1 MTMHHAFCPMC
12 GAVITVDLSHDALIC
27 PVCGRPFLKAQAVF
41 ADPAPAPA
49 PVPAAPSV
57 TFSKKE
63 FAATPLSDL
72 DIEYG
77 VLRRYKG
84 KSSYVILP
92 DSIKE
97 IGSNAF
103 LSARNLRSVV
113 LPESITKIGA
123 QAFSECRSLFKLQI
137 PDTVTLIGK
146 GAFSSCKALTEI
158 TIPNGVQTV
167 AADTF
172 WGCTAL
178 KSVQF
183 PPTLL
188 RIESH
193 AFYGCTALMSAGV
206 PAAAAVADDAFPVQ
220 TNVIRI

>member
-1 MTMHHAFCPMC
+1 MNLNHAFCPLC
-12 GAVITVDLSHDALIC
+12 GAVITVDRAREAMIC
-27 PVCGRPFLKAQAVF
+27 PACGKPFFTAKAIF
-41 ADPAPAPA
+41 ANST
-49 PVPAAPSV
+49 PVPQTTS
-57 TFSKKE
+57 FSKKE
-63 FAATPLSDL
+63 FSATPLSDL
-72 DIEYG
+72 EIDRG
-77 VLRRYKG
+77 VLVRYKG
-84 KSSYVILP
+84 KNSYVILP

-113 LPESITKIGA
+113 MPDSITQIGA
-123 QAFSECRSLFKLQI
+123 QAFSECRQLIKLRI

-146 GAFSSCKALTEI
+146 GAFSSCKSLTEF

-178 KSVQF
+178 KTIHF
-183 PPTLL
+183 PAALR

-193 AFYGCTALMSAGV
+193 AFYGCTALLSAGV
-206 PAAAAVADDAFPVQ
+206 PAGAIIAEDAFPIQ
-220 TNVIRI
+220 TKIIQI